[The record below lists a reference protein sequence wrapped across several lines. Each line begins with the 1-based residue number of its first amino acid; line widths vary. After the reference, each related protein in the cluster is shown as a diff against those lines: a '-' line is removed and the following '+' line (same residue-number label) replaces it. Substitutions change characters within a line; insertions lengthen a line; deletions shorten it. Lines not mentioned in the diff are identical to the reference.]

1 MKDYV
6 IVYNKLINEKEEK
19 WTYHA
24 KVIEAEDSEKAVHMI
39 EAEEGTEIPIE
50 VLNIEE
56 SK

>member
-1 MKDYV
+1 MKHYI

-39 EAEEGTEIPIE
+39 QAEEGTEIKI
-50 VLNIEE
+50 LNIEE
-56 SK
+56 GK

>member
-6 IVYNKLINEKEEK
+6 IVYKKLIDEKEEK

-39 EAEEGTEIPIE
+39 QACEGTEIPIE